1 MPVLF
6 IAGIIILIIAIGIV
20 GRLMALKR
28 RKELMAWAQAHGLR
42 FIPSRDASIDERFP
56 GFSCLRR
63 GSNRYAFNISEG
75 TIDNRQIRA
84 FDYHYETHST
94 DSKGRRK
101 THHHY
106 FSAVIINTNLLLK
119 PLFIRPEN
127 MFDKLT
133 EFFGFDDIDFE
144 SAAFSRAFFV
154 KSPDRRWAYDVIQ
167 QSTME
172 FLLSSPRYTIEFD
185 RSYILACRNSRFS
198 PVEFDAALDVAAG
211 IVTRLPLSLVKEITM
226 ESRV

>member
-6 IAGIIILIIAIGIV
+6 IAGIIILIVAIGIV
-20 GRLMALKR
+20 GHLMALKR
-28 RKELMAWAQAHGLR
+28 RKELMAWAHAHGLR
-42 FIPSRDASIDERFP
+42 FTPGRDASVDERFP
-56 GFSCLRR
+56 GFACLRR
-63 GSNRYAFNISEG
+63 GSNRFAFNISEG
-75 TIDNRQIRA
+75 NIDNRHIRA

-106 FSAVIINTNLLLK
+106 FSAVIINTSLLLK

-144 SAAFSRAFFV
+144 SAEFSRAFFV

-167 QSTME
+167 QATME

-185 RSYILACRNSRFS
+185 RSYILACRSSRFT
-198 PVEFDAALDVAAG
+198 PVEFDAALDVAIG
-211 IVTRLPLSLVKEITM
+211 IVDRFPSSLVKEITM
-226 ESRV
+226 ESRI